1 MQRGTY
7 AHQIKRFFTDIKLRV
22 GHICEMKATASSSV
36 KFWGSLCAY
45 FDEITYKAKES
56 YTDIDSQYRFLTY
69 LADTVY
75 LIEKEGIDCD
85 VTNQSLVLD
94 DDQTQAT
101 RDQQLRNISHLLKM
115 TKQYAEQF

>member
-22 GHICEMKATASSSV
+22 GHIFEMKATASSSV
-36 KFWGSLCAY
+36 KFCGSLCAY

-56 YTDIDSQYRFLTY
+56 YTDIDSQYQFLTY

>member
-1 MQRGTY
+1 MG
-7 AHQIKRFFTDIKLRV
+7 FT
-22 GHICEMKATASSSV
+22 
-36 KFWGSLCAY
+36 LCL

-56 YTDIDSQYRFLTY
+56 YTDIDSQYQFLTY

>member
-1 MQRGTY
+1 MRLLT
-7 AHQIKRFFTDIKLRV
+7 KPK
-22 GHICEMKATASSSV
+22 KATQI
-36 KFWGSLCAY
+36 L
-45 FDEITYKAKES
+45 IPN
-56 YTDIDSQYRFLTY
+56 INFLTY

-101 RDQQLRNISHLLKM
+101 HDQQLRNISHLLKM